1 MSNIRSYLKE
11 KEKRNA
17 GQQPDFSKQIKKHRM
32 SIFYRTA
39 LAVFLII
46 AIVVVLYI
54 QDRNKVYTQMSQ
66 ISTVPRQEISGV
78 RDLGLDG
85 KVVSYSNDGISC
97 MDSKGNAIW
106 NQTYEMQNPMIA
118 VCRDVLAVAECIC
131 HEQREKIR

>member
-46 AIVVVLYI
+46 AIVVVLY
-54 QDRNKVYTQMSQ
+54 TG
-66 ISTVPRQEISGV
+66 PE
-78 RDLGLDG
+78 
-85 KVVSYSNDGISC
+85 
-97 MDSKGNAIW
+97 
-106 NQTYEMQNPMIA
+106 
-118 VCRDVLAVAECIC
+118 
-131 HEQREKIR
+131 